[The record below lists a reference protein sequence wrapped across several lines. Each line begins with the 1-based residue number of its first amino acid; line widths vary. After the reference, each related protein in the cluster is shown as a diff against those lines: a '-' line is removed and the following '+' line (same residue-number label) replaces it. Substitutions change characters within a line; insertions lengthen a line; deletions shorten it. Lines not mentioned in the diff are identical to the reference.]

1 MSEVFNAFIGSLLL
15 AMVLGMVGFFVAFC
29 INCVS
34 FFIRLFFKRK
44 NTMKT
49 YTFKLYRRIHN
60 YKHYHPVIISAF
72 DIQIECED
80 PFAMRRQLSEL
91 YVGWAVGNEP
101 TSATDEEY
109 EDVFGED

>member
-1 MSEVFNAFIGSLLL
+1 MSEVLNAFIGVLL
-15 AMVLGMVGFFVAFC
+15 LGMVLFFLVFVF
-29 INCVS
+29 NCVS
-34 FFIRLFFKRK
+34 FFVRLFFKRK
-44 NTMKT
+44 NIMKT
-49 YTFKLYRRIHN
+49 YTFKIYRRVRN
-60 YKHYHPVIISAF
+60 YKHSAIVIISAF

-80 PFAMRRQLSEL
+80 PFAMRRHLSEF